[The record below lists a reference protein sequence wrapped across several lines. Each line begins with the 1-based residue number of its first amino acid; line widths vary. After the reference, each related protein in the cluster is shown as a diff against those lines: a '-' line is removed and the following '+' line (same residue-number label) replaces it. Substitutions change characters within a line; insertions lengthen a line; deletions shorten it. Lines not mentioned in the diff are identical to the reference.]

1 MLRINIR
8 SKKGTATLVCS
19 GRIVFGLEAETL
31 RSIAK
36 ARHEPYLQLDLAAV
50 ETIDASGLGLLV
62 ELQHWA
68 AHEKRSLRITNPSEF
83 VERLLVATRL
93 HLVLKIPVR
102 QPWEH
107 EGERCRLASAALSA

>member
-8 SKKGTATLVCS
+8 SDNGTATLVCS

-36 ARHEPYLQLDLAAV
+36 ARHEPHLQLDLASV

-68 AHEKRSLRITNPSEF
+68 AHENRSLWIANPSEF

-93 HLVLKIPVR
+93 HLVLRIPVR
-102 QPWEH
+102 YLWGR
-107 EGERCRLASAALSA
+107 EGERRRVAAALSA